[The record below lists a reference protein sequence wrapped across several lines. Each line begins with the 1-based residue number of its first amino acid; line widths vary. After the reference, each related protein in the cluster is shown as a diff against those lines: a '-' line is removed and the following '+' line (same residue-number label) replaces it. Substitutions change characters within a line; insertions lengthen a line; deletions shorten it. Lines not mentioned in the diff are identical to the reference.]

1 MLDVAEGDSDVTKG
15 RLCVGMRSVF
25 GTQAVLLLA
34 VQRYGYC
41 RYVFCDRATACR
53 RGYLRLNEQLCL
65 GNKLREG
72 SRYCSCQTKDGIT
85 GYGRT
90 EYLKRHED

>member
-1 MLDVAEGDSDVTKG
+1 VCWYEECLWYAGGVVVGGSVVRLLQVRVSRPGNGVKKG
-15 RLCVGMRSVF
+15 L
-25 GTQAVLLLA
+25 
-34 VQRYGYC
+34 
-41 RYVFCDRATACR
+41 
-53 RGYLRLNEQLCL
+53 LRLNEQLCL